1 MTFNLLFSV
10 KAFFKAGPALFL
22 LMFVTSCDIYRRDIL
37 FKADRQ
43 MEKEFAKNS
52 SLIKTPANYQIGK
65 NDILEFMIFTNK
77 GESVIDPTSE
87 YLRQVNANNNANG
100 RSGAGTGRYLIQAD
114 GCADL
119 PILGHVKLDS
129 LTMHQVDSLLSVKYG
144 QFYQDVFVL
153 SKVANRRIFVLG
165 IGSGGVLGAG
175 MGANAGLGGGGNAS
189 RSRVFELERENVTLI
204 EVLTEAGGIGRY
216 GYANRVKVIRGDLRN
231 PTIFTVDLTKW
242 DSFQKSNM
250 IMQPNDI
257 VYVEPLRRGSLE
269 FFTDFLSLT
278 SIFSTVLSVYLITRL

>member
-1 MTFNLLFSV
+1 MN
-10 KAFFKAGPALFL
+10 A
-22 LMFVTSCDIYRRDIL
+22 
-37 FKADRQ
+37 
-43 MEKEFAKNS
+43 
-52 SLIKTPANYQIGK
+52 
-65 NDILEFMIFTNK
+65 
-77 GESVIDPTSE
+77 
-87 YLRQVNANNNANG
+87 VN
-100 RSGAGTGRYLIQAD
+100 
-114 GCADL
+114 
-119 PILGHVKLDS
+119 
-129 LTMHQVDSLLSVKYG
+129 
-144 QFYQDVFVL
+144 QDVFVL

-165 IGSGGVLGAG
+165 IGSGGILGAG
-175 MGANAGLGGGGNAS
+175 MGGNANMGGGNSS

-216 GYANRVKVIRGDLRN
+216 SYANRVKVIRGDLRN

-278 SIFSTVLSVYLITRL
+278 SIVSTVLSVYLITRL